1 MLQFLTSLKYRFGDF
16 TNWQSTS
23 FGHAIVSL
31 EAVFLRIAEKERL
44 DKKDI
49 WDAARITLRI
59 HRNNTDV
66 YAIIFGLT
74 IITWA
79 TNAFSEPGFDYG
91 PWRPV
96 VIALAGLLAT
106 AIPYVL
112 LLVLVP
118 IHLIFAI
125 SIWALVAVNVVLSSI
140 IFSLIEPAIPNYFYT
155 GGILYFDDLFW
166 KIFVFYALALPFIHA
181 RTHRVICFRQHTTR
195 LQSPTIQK
203 HLPIDKSGSL
213 IALSAQDHYVKI
225 TTEKGSHLV
234 RLSMTDAIKLVPENA
249 GVRVHRSH
257 WVANNTM
264 LSLENNAGR
273 CFVTLQNG
281 TQIPVAKAQVGRVQ
295 SVLDSRG

>member
-1 MLQFLTSLKYRFGDF
+1 MQQFLTSLKHSFGNF
-16 TNWQSTS
+16 QNWQAAS
-23 FGHAIVSL
+23 FDHAIVSL

-49 WDAARITLRI
+49 WDAAKITLRI

-74 IITWA
+74 IISLA
-79 TNAFSEPGFDYG
+79 TGTFSEPGFDYG

-96 VIALAGLLAT
+96 VIGLAALLAA

-112 LLVLVP
+112 LLALVP
-118 IHLIFAI
+118 IHLIFSI

-140 IFSLIEPAIPNYFYT
+140 IFSIIEPAIPNYFYT

-166 KIFVFYALALPFIHA
+166 KIFVFYALALPFVHA
-181 RTHRVICFRQHTTR
+181 RTHQVMCFRKHKSRQ
-195 LQSPTIQK
+195 QSPTIQK
-203 HLPIDKSGSL
+203 YLPIDKIGPL
-213 IALSAQDHYVKI
+213 IAVSAQDHYVKI

-234 RLSMTDAIKLVPENA
+234 RLSMTDATKLVPENS

-264 LSLENNAGR
+264 LSLENNSGR
-273 CFVTLQNG
+273 YFVTLQNG
-281 TQIPVAKAQVGRVQ
+281 TQIPVAKAQVGQVQ
-295 SVLDSRG
+295 RVLDSRG